1 MKAKTWALLCALL
14 ALTAALLTGCGSSD
28 DDTSSAS
35 KPAGNPTDRAFVA
48 DMIPHHQSAV
58 EMAAVAKTEATSMFV
73 KDLAADITR
82 TQNAEISEMQ
92 RVDAQLAEA
101 GITKGDLGVDGHQMG
116 MDSSAAELRGAKPFD
131 EKFIAMMVPHHEGA
145 IEMARIEIDKGD
157 NADLKKLAE
166 SIISSQERELKE
178 MRAHLKAE
186 GGAIDE
192 MSDEHHS
199 G

>member
-92 RVDAQLAEA
+92 RVDAQLPRPGSRRGTSASTA
-101 GITKGDLGVDGHQMG
+101 TRWTWTRARRSCAAQSRSTR
-116 MDSSAAELRGAKPFD
+116 SSSR
-131 EKFIAMMVPHHEGA
+131 
-145 IEMARIEIDKGD
+145 
-157 NADLKKLAE
+157 
-166 SIISSQERELKE
+166 
-178 MRAHLKAE
+178 
-186 GGAIDE
+186 
-192 MSDEHHS
+192 
-199 G
+199 